1 MTQTVKSLV
10 QNLYKFIA
18 VNDKERETETER
30 GKERWRDRE
39 GRREKKRKE
48 GGKKKHSWPCRQIFI
63 VSVIHEENKSTVF
76 PLKPDGL
83 KVLTMKGGRRM
94 ERQ

>member
-48 GGKKKHSWPCRQIFI
+48 GGEEKTLLAMQTNLYC
-63 VSVIHEENKSTVF
+63 VSNS
-76 PLKPDGL
+76 
-83 KVLTMKGGRRM
+83 
-94 ERQ
+94 